1 LSQRSLWAIPLGG
14 LGEFGMN
21 MLALRTGDDIIV
33 IDAGLMFPEQELL
46 GVDIVIPDITYL
58 KENKRMVRAIVLTH
72 AHEDH
77 IGAIP
82 YILGDLN
89 VPIYGTQFTL
99 ALVRKKLE
107 EHALLDSANLHE
119 VAPGQKTTIGPFEIE
134 YLHVTHSTID
144 CVALAIRTPLG
155 VIIHTGDFKIDPTPV
170 DGEPFDLHAFA
181 RYGQEGVLALFSDS
195 TNVER
200 PGFTPSERAVVVRL
214 EELFRA
220 APAKVVVSCFSSSVH
235 RIQQVI
241 DLARL
246 VERKVGIVGRSMV
259 DNIEIAHGLSK
270 LRIPDGSVV
279 RPQDIKG
286 FDPKRLVVLASGSQA
301 EPMSALSRIA
311 VDNHRML
318 SIAENDTVIL
328 SARIIP
334 GNEKAIF
341 RMIDHLFRRRVL
353 VYYEGGRSS
362 PIHVS
367 GHASQEE
374 MKIVLQLARPKYFI
388 PLHGEYRQLFRHAAM
403 AEQMGAVSGQV
414 FLLESGQPLEFMADG
429 SARKREP
436 VPAGRVC
443 VDSGSLEEI
452 EEVVIRERRH
462 LAEDGVVVPIVAID
476 KHTGRIETSP
486 EIVTRGF
493 LPSEDGQEILAK
505 AREVVLRTVEQSTAE
520 EKTDWSVI
528 KEKIRV
534 DLKRYLNKQTS
545 KRPLILPVIL
555 EL

>member
-1 LSQRSLWAIPLGG
+1 MTQPSLWAIPLGG

-21 MLALRTGDDIIV
+21 MLALRSGDDIIV

-46 GVDIVIPDITYL
+46 GVDIVIPDISYL
-58 KENKRMVRAIVLTH
+58 KQNKRMVRAIVLTH

-82 YILGDLN
+82 YILRDLN
-89 VPIYGTQFTL
+89 VPVYGTEFTL
-99 ALVRKKLE
+99 ALVRKRLE
-107 EHALLDSANLHE
+107 EHGLLEEATLRE
-119 VAPGQKTTIGPFEIE
+119 VKPGQIVRIEPFQIE
-134 YLHVTHSTID
+134 FLHVTHSTID
-144 CVALAIRTPLG
+144 CVALAVRTPVG

-170 DGEPFDLHAFA
+170 DSKPFDLHAFA

-195 TNVER
+195 TNIER

-220 APAKVVVSCFSSSVH
+220 APEKVVVSCFSSSIH
-235 RIQQVI
+235 RIQQVLDI
-241 DLARL
+241 ARI
-246 VERKVGIVGRSMV
+246 VGRKVGIVGRSMV
-259 DNIEIAHGLSK
+259 TNIEIAHELGK

-279 RPQDIKG
+279 RPQDIRT
-286 FDPKRLVVLASGSQA
+286 FDPKRLVVLASGTQA
-301 EPMSALSRIA
+301 EPMSALSRIS
-311 VDNHRML
+311 VDNHRLL

-353 VYYEGGRSS
+353 VYYEGGRAA

-374 MKIVLQLARPKYFI
+374 MKILLQLVRPKYFI
-388 PLHGEYRQLFRHAAM
+388 PIHGEYRQLFRHAAL
-403 AEQMGAVSGQV
+403 AEQVGAVSGQI
-414 FLLESGQPLEFMADG
+414 FLMESGQPIEFTADG
-429 SARKREP
+429 GAYRREP
-436 VPAGRVC
+436 VTAGRVM

-452 EEVVIRERRH
+452 EDVVIRDRRH
-462 LAEDGVVVPIVAID
+462 LAEDGVVVPIIAID
-476 KHTGRIETSP
+476 KHSGRIETTP

-493 LPSEDGQEILAK
+493 LPSEDGQEILAR
-505 AREVVLRTVEQSTAE
+505 AREVILRTMDQSTPE

-534 DLKRYLNKQTS
+534 DLKRYLNKQTA

-555 EL
+555 EV